1 MDIIGTAAQLTKYDR
16 SGVSTNISVNYYRP
30 ARGYRTVKI
39 VGEVIKVGRS
49 LHTIEVSVRDKET
62 DQLLAKGIH
71 IKVRSSGLWKWGN
84 GWERGAAPNRGS
96 QPNLVW
102 CMRNQV
108 LIPPR
113 FTLLFRGPSHW
124 SDKPALWVLQTRP
137 PLTPAAA
144 HQPVRA
150 ALPIAGRRP

>member
-71 IKVRSSGLWKWGN
+71 IKVRGSGLCEMGT
-84 GWERGAAPNRGS
+84 GGS
-96 QPNLVW
+96 VGQ
-102 CMRNQV
+102 
-108 LIPPR
+108 
-113 FTLLFRGPSHW
+113 H
-124 SDKPALWVLQTRP
+124 
-137 PLTPAAA
+137 
-144 HQPVRA
+144 
-150 ALPIAGRRP
+150 